1 MIREFYYWGIFDV
14 CDSVD
19 IFGGKFPIL
28 SPSNIWDKSMYILM
42 WNSFGLYFFSIIIL
56 EILSFLGE
64 GFFPIPIPYLLL
76 KSSDNSHPHFYFNTI
91 VDMHCISD
99 IQREG
104 IGTSLHCCSPS
115 VKLANKCEKKF
126 WKK

>member
-1 MIREFYYWGIFDV
+1 MV
-14 CDSVD
+14 CMPQPGPPKVQDKAIYRNV
-19 IFGGKFPIL
+19 KFFWSL
-28 SPSNIWDKSMYILM
+28 L
-42 WNSFGLYFFSIIIL
+42 FSIIIL
-56 EILSFLGE
+56 EIPTKAGE
-64 GFFPIPIPYLLL
+64 GFSNTYLVLL
-76 KSSDNSHPHFYFNTI
+76 KSSDNSHPHFYFNTK